1 MWQKE
6 FKPLELRGG
15 NISYICNDDEDMIE
29 ITYPDGMLIDVGKA
43 LSTGLY
49 YVTVVASNDL
59 AGWQHP
65 LYEIAVYER
74 AKLFCSIQ
82 STIDHFRLI

>member
-15 NISYICNDDEDMIE
+15 HISYICNDDEDMIE

-43 LSTGLY
+43 MSTGLCNRCGLQRSCRLA
-49 YVTVVASNDL
+49 AS
-59 AGWQHP
+59 
-65 LYEIAVYER
+65 IV
-74 AKLFCSIQ
+74 
-82 STIDHFRLI
+82 